1 MLEPRIEQDYFNS
14 MMTQALDEAHLA
26 ALRNEVPVGC
36 VIARDG
42 KIIARAGNS
51 PIANCDPSAHAE
63 ILALRQAGQS
73 LGNYRLINCDLFVT
87 LEPCLMCSGA
97 MVHARLSRVVYGA
110 SDPKTGAAGSVFD
123 GLTSSLH
130 NHRVEVVGGVLA
142 DQCSEQ
148 LAQFFKARRQR
159 KKQSKC
165 H

>member
-1 MLEPRIEQDYFNS
+1 MSASDGTDYFEA
-14 MMTQALDEAHLA
+14 MMREALRESALA
-26 ALRNEVPVGC
+26 AERGEVPVGC
-36 VIARDG
+36 VLVHEG
-42 KIIARAGNS
+42 QVIARAGNA
-51 PIANCDPSAHAE
+51 PIARCGPTAHAE

-148 LAQFFKARRQR
+148 LAQFFKGRRQR